1 MMRARFF
8 LIAVTLLITG
18 CTTHTPPMN
27 EYILSYPSEAPSP
40 VESAAP
46 YSLKIAPPK
55 ARPSL
60 ISKLF
65 YYREGENKIG
75 SYLYSQW
82 VDTPAAM
89 LDRLLYTSLQQNR
102 LFNTTL
108 SSGSSASGD
117 LLLESMLHD
126 FSHRIDNAGHSV
138 GEIDITYTL
147 IDTKTKK
154 VIGSKRFTASS
165 PAPSVDAQGGVIALD
180 HAATHIIEQCA
191 AWLYLISKEPSW
203 KK

>member
-1 MMRARFF
+1 MDPRLLLVVVPL
-8 LIAVTLLITG
+8 LIAG
-18 CTTHTPPMN
+18 CSTQTPPMS
-27 EYILSYPSEAPSP
+27 EYILSSPSLTPSP
-40 VESAAP
+40 VESVIP
-46 YSLKIAPPK
+46 YTLKMAPPK

-65 YYREGENKIG
+65 YYREGDNRIG

-102 LFNTTL
+102 LFDTTL
-108 SSGSSASGD
+108 SSSSNASGD
-117 LLLESMLHD
+117 LVLESMLHD
-126 FSHRIDNAGHSV
+126 FSHRIDSSGHSL

-165 PAPSVDAQGGVIALD
+165 PAPTVDAQGGVIALD
-180 HAATHIIEQCA
+180 RAATRIIEQCTG
-191 AWLYLISKEPSW
+191 WLNLITKEPSW

>member
-1 MMRARFF
+1 MRPPLF
-8 LIAVTLLITG
+8 LVTLTLLIAG
-18 CTTHTPPMN
+18 CSTQTPPMN
-27 EYILSYPSEAPSP
+27 EYILSSASLAPSFI
-40 VESAAP
+40 ESAAP
-46 YSLKIAPPK
+46 YTLKMAPPK

-82 VDTPAAM
+82 VDAPAAM

-102 LFNTTL
+102 LFSTTL
-108 SSGSSASGD
+108 SSGSNASGD
-117 LLLESMLHD
+117 LVLESMLHD
-126 FSHRIDNAGHSV
+126 FSHRIDRSGHSM

-154 VIGSKRFTASS
+154 VIASKRFTASS
-165 PAPSVDAQGGVIALD
+165 PTPTVDAQGGVIALD
-180 HAATHIIEQCA
+180 HAATHIIEQCS
-191 AWLYLISKEPSW
+191 AWLHLISKEPSW